1 VRKIRESYKNKIKG
15 NECLFAEQALWRTL
29 MTEFTPKRL
38 FLSLALLLALPVM
51 GKPTPK
57 TPTPQQELQ
66 GLYNKI
72 NAAAATKDVDGV
84 YAYNDDNYML
94 IDKKGHVHEGSEG
107 RQELEKALEI
117 IDSIKGITKIQ
128 SFSGTDTEATVTV
141 KDHDV
146 AVVANG
152 VTGRAIKV
160 TADVVSR
167 DYWVYGADG
176 WRRLRS
182 RTLSEIGSYHKNF

>member
-1 VRKIRESYKNKIKG
+1 VRKIRPRYKGK
-15 NECLFAEQALWRTL
+15 ECFFTEHSLRRTF
-29 MTEFTPKRL
+29 MAAFTPIRH

-51 GKPTPK
+51 GRPASKV
-57 TPTPQQELQ
+57 PTPQQELQ

-72 NAAAATKDVDGV
+72 NAAAAAKDVDGV
-84 YAYNDDNYML
+84 YAYNDDHYTL